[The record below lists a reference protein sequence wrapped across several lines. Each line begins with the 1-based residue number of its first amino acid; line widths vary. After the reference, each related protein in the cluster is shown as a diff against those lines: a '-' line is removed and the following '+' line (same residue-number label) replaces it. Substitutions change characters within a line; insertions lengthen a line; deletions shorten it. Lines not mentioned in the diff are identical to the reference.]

1 MKNLEIKSEKIS
13 LTDANL
19 LDKLAKFTSK
29 TVVNSSKKDLWVY
42 PENLKELKSNVKEK
56 KIYRRKLQKIR
67 DKFLNLI
74 SKETEKTKLFDL
86 IKDFSEFNN
95 TFRVFQLSEI
105 SDYSQLK
112 NINTENL
119 ADVNEA
125 KEVFKKI
132 KEYYNFILSN
142 SKSEKRVNEKLK
154 KAEVKKAVEKTK
166 LIAEKLEII

>member
-1 MKNLEIKSEKIS
+1 MKNLEIDSKKIS
-13 LTDANL
+13 LTDSNL
-19 LDKLAKFTSK
+19 LDKLAKFTTK
-29 TVVNSSKKDLWVY
+29 TVVNSSKKDLWIY

-56 KIYRRKLQKIR
+56 KVYRRKLQKIR

-74 SKETEKTKLFDL
+74 SKETEKPKLFDL
-86 IKDFSEFNN
+86 IKDFAEFNN

-119 ADVNEA
+119 EDVSEA
-125 KEVFKKI
+125 KKVFEKI

-142 SKSEKRVNEKLK
+142 SGSEKRVNEKLK
-154 KAEVKKAVEKTK
+154 KVEKTK